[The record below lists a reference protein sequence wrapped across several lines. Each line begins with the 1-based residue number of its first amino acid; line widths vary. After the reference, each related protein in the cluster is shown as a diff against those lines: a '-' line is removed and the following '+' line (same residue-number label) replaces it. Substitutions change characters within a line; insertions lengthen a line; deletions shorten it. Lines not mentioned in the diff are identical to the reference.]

1 MAKKQDDL
9 TWLKKNK
16 MGVRFSDL
24 ERILKQH
31 GWKHQ
36 STTGSHH
43 VYTKA
48 GCLPIMVVKPHGK
61 HKYCHPMDVNKVIA
75 ALELEEKEKE
85 EAEGKQ
91 ETEEEAEE
99 TEDEQET
106 ES

>member
-16 MGVRFSDL
+16 MGVRFNDL
-24 ERILKQH
+24 EHLLKQH
-31 GWKHQ
+31 GWHHQ

-43 VYTKA
+43 VYAKA

-61 HKYCHPMDVNKVIA
+61 QKYCHPMDVNKVIA
-75 ALELEEKEKE
+75 ALDAQEEAKE
-85 EAEGKQ
+85 EAE
-91 ETEEEAEE
+91 EPEN
-99 TEDEQET
+99 EQET